1 MATNPYFNTQY
12 LGDDAQR
19 QGVLNFLN
27 AQNWL
32 QRNPQIWDPYGGQLT
47 AGQTAAQSQAMG
59 GVRGLM
65 GFNPQNVTASLA
77 DPAQAAFAGNVTAR
91 NVTPSRAAYAGDVRA
106 EPGQF
111 AGNVTAGT
119 VSPTTSFGQVQ
130 GGSFLS
136 GPGIGAYMNPFTS
149 NVVDSALSDI
159 ERSRQLANQQGARSA
174 GASTYGGSRNALVE
188 AETNRGF
195 TEQAARTAAQL
206 RSQGFDTAAGLM
218 GADLSRGLQAGLA
231 NQQAAI
237 SGAGLGLQGQ
247 LANQG
252 TGLQAALANQAARAR
267 FGEFGA
273 GLGMQAQLAN
283 QAARNQLGQFNAE
296 LGLRGSLANQQAAL
310 QAGLANQSTLQG
322 LNQFNA
328 GQLNQM
334 GQFNSQLGLQAQLAN
349 QQAGLAGAGLNLDAA
364 RSLYGFGTQQQ
375 AAQQAGLDRQY
386 QEYLRSTYGPMQ
398 GYQFLGGL
406 LPGQQIQPPGADLS
420 VGQGIIGG
428 ATAGAAFGP
437 PGAFIGGA
445 LGGLAGWAF

>member
-1 MATNPYFNTQY
+1 MPSPYFNTQF
-12 LGDDAQR
+12 LGDDPQR

-32 QRNPQIWDPYGGQLT
+32 QGNPQIWSPYGGQLT
-47 AGQTAAQSQAMG
+47 AAQTAAQNQAMG

-65 GFNPQNVTASLA
+65 GFDPQNVTASMA
-77 DPAQAAFAGNVTAR
+77 DPAQAAFAGNVTAGS
-91 NVTPSRAAYAGDVRA
+91 VTPGSAAYAGDV
-106 EPGQF
+106 
-111 AGNVTAGT
+111 TAGR

-130 GGSFLS
+130 GGSFLG
-136 GPGIGAYMNPFTS
+136 GPGIGAYMNPFQS
-149 NVVDSALSDI
+149 NVVDFALSDI

-174 GASTYGGSRNALVE
+174 GASTYGGSRNALIE

-195 TEQAARTAAQL
+195 ADTAARTAAQL

-218 GADLSRGLQAGLA
+218 GQDLSRGLTAGLANQQAQISGAGFGLQGQLANQATGLQAGLA
-231 NQQAAI
+231 NQAARNQI
-237 SGAGLGLQGQ
+237 GQFNVDVGLRGQ
-247 LANQG
+247 LANQ
-252 TGLQAALANQAARAR
+252 Q
-267 FGEFGA
+267 A
-273 GLGMQAQLAN
+273 GLT
-283 QAARNQLGQFNAE
+283 
-296 LGLRGSLANQQAAL
+296 
-310 QAGLANQSTLQG
+310 AGLANQATLQG

-386 QEYLRSTYGPMQ
+386 QEYLRSTFGPMQ

-406 LPGQQIQPPGADLS
+406 LPGQQIQQPDADLGI
-420 VGQGIIGG
+420 GQGVLGG

-437 PGAFIGGA
+437 WGAAIGGIG
-445 LGGLAGWAF
+445 GGLAGWLF